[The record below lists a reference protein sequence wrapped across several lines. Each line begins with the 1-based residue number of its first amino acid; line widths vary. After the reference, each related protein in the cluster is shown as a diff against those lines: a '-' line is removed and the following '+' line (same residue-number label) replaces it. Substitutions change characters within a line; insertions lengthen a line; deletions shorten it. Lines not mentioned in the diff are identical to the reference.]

1 MPGGLVSIGKV
12 DDSAYYE
19 DYAKTANSPG
29 RWYGKGCEQMF
40 GIEPGTLLNI
50 PAEGERGQLMM
61 VLDGIN
67 PMTKNPLELPKNR
80 SVKGYDITFSPPKTL
95 SILASLAPDNSL
107 RDQLWQ
113 AHRQAVDTTLAW
125 MERELM
131 VGRRGHAG
139 RDGTVHQSVA
149 VAQFDHETSRSD
161 DPQIHTHCVIVGYG
175 LGEDGKLST
184 LWSSPFWS
192 GKAGHE
198 QIVSTLGE
206 IYGAYLRQS
215 TTSLDLPISWQ
226 RRTQRGQIGWEIAGI
241 TPKIHKEFSRRNAV
255 IEHQLEALGL
265 GTNASHA
272 ARQAAT
278 LDTRQSKSERLAHEL
293 RPEWIA
299 RLEALRM
306 TPEKLMDKVR
316 DEWKKRKNTSPAI
329 PTDAVLDALEE
340 AAPTFTRHDLVGAIC
355 SAAPQGLT
363 IEQAEQM
370 ADTMLQSGEIV
381 CVSQSL
387 AQENM
392 PLGYTD
398 RYITQTLWEREQAVL
413 ALARRTQ
420 HVPADETV
428 ANRNLAD
435 DTIAANPSLDEEQ
448 QNVLKHML
456 MGGNVTI
463 VEAGPG
469 TGKTFVLGRA
479 ASAWRAQRVPVI
491 GLSVAWR
498 AANEMRGV
506 GVNAMALAAW
516 RAENHT
522 IPPGAV
528 VVVDEASMISTSD
541 LADLIEDADRVNARV
556 VLIGDSRQLG
566 AVEAGGLFPLL
577 STELGAATMVTNR
590 RQVAAWERQM
600 LSDLRRGDA
609 VRAVSSLAKHG
620 RVVLSPT
627 PEGAITRLLED
638 WQAARTAGEE
648 VAILSATREGRD
660 TLNAL
665 AHETLAASGVVAG
678 TGVVVP
684 ASDKHDGIVE
694 REYLPGERIKCLKK
708 QTWRGNVT
716 TYNGT
721 EATYI
726 TSHRYRHTLRLTD
739 GREITVTTDYISNHT
754 DYAYASTIHSSQGR
768 TVGTAARA
776 RREDTES
783 TTGRCFVLA
792 PEALALESA
801 HVALS
806 RATDETTLYSYVD
819 SDSDDETHLLDSAGN
834 PLEDDRDV
842 QKMMARAWSES
853 GEAKAGVSE
862 WTSSKRVWE
871 MINSSTRTE
880 LETSRDTLAR
890 QLSASLIT
898 RDILASARQQV
909 AEASTPTEQAKA
921 QEHRKALVVNAWQA
935 RHGERIDLVAA
946 RQQMAEIDQA
956 LAISRKLEVRNL
968 MLTPTHPSTEIVGS
982 FPTTTRDQ
990 LLTEQALGELVDAHH
1005 YIRQARLRSG
1015 SERIQAMAEDGMVW
1029 ADIAHLV
1036 QAGSDTR
1043 PLEELVDATATI
1055 KIEDKLVANNIDPA
1069 LLIEPAI
1076 ERQIAALAWLQV
1088 DDREIGTACDR
1099 AVEMAGAGVPE
1110 TAALAVALRE
1120 TGARLAS
1127 RKENVPVAVRAA
1139 TTQGVTIPATNA
1151 LAKAAELVN
1160 ELRPVTVEPE
1170 PETEPEVPMPT
1181 VPMPQVEQELRI
1193 ERSM

>member
-50 PAEGERGQLMM
+50 PAEGERGELMLA
-61 VLDGIN
+61 LDGIN
-67 PMTKNPLELPKNR
+67 PITKNPLEVPKNR

-113 AHRQAVDTTLAW
+113 AHRQAVDATLAW

-139 RDGTVHQSVA
+139 RDGTVHQTITA
-149 VAQFDHETSRSD
+149 AQFDHETSRSD
-161 DPQIHTHCVIVGYG
+161 DPQIHTHCVVVGFG
-175 LGEDGKLST
+175 LGEDNRLST
-184 LWSSPFWS
+184 LWSTPFWS
-192 GKAGHE
+192 GKAGRE

-206 IYGAYLRQS
+206 IYGAHLRRS
-215 TTSLDLPISWQ
+215 TANLDLPIRWQ
-226 RRTQRGQIGWEIAGI
+226 KRTQRGQIGWEIAGI

-272 ARQAAT
+272 ARQAVT
-278 LDTRQSKSERLAHEL
+278 MSTRQSKTERLAHEL

-316 DEWKKRKNTSPAI
+316 DEWKKRKNVSSNIA
-329 PTDAVLDALEE
+329 TDAVLDALEE
-340 AAPTFTRHDLVGAIC
+340 AAPTFTKHDLVGAIC
-355 SAAPQGLT
+355 SAAPAGLS
-363 IEQAEQM
+363 IDQAEQL
-370 ADTMLQSGEIV
+370 ADTMLASGEIV
-381 CVSQSL
+381 RVAHTL
-387 AQENM
+387 ASENM
-392 PLGYTD
+392 SLGYSD
-398 RYITQTLWEREQAVL
+398 RFITKELWEREQAVL

-420 HVPADETV
+420 HAPADGVV

-435 DTIAANPSLDEEQ
+435 DTIAANPGLDEEQ

-469 TGKTFVLGRA
+469 TGKTYVLGKA
-479 ASAWRAQRVPVI
+479 AQAWRAQRVPVI

-506 GVNAMALAAW
+506 GIDSMALAAW
-516 RAENHT
+516 KVENHT

-528 VVVDEASMISTSD
+528 VVIDEASMISTSD

-556 VLIGDSRQLG
+556 ILIGDSRQLG
-566 AVEAGGLFPLL
+566 AVEAGGLFPIL
-577 STELGAATMVTNR
+577 SQELGAATMITNR
-590 RQVAAWERQM
+590 RQVASWERQM
-600 LSDLRRGDA
+600 LADLRRGDA
-609 VRAVSSLAKHG
+609 VRAVSSLAEHG

-627 PEGAITRLLED
+627 PEGATTRLLSD
-638 WQAARTAGEE
+638 WQAARAVGEE

-660 TLNAL
+660 SLNAL
-665 AHETLAASGVVAG
+665 AHGALAASGVVAG
-678 TGVVVP
+678 TGVTVP
-684 ASDKHDGIVE
+684 SSDKHDGIVE
-694 REYLPGERIKCLKK
+694 REYLPGEQIRCLKK
-708 QTWRGNVT
+708 QSWKGNIT

-739 GREITVTTDYISNHT
+739 GREITVTNNYLIDHT

-783 TTGRCFVLA
+783 TAGRCFVLA

-806 RATDETTLYSYVD
+806 RATDQTTLYSYMSSEDADD
-819 SDSDDETHLLDSAGN
+819 SHLLDSAGN
-834 PLEDDRDV
+834 PITEGRDV
-842 QKMMARAWSES
+842 QKIMTKAWSES
-853 GEAKAGVSE
+853 GEAQAGAGEQRSNE
-862 WTSSKRVWE
+862 RVWE
-871 MINSSTRTE
+871 MVRSSTRTE
-880 LETSRDTLAR
+880 LEVSRDALAR
-890 QLSASLIT
+890 QLKASLIT
-898 RDILASARQQV
+898 RDTLADARQQV

-921 QEHRKALVVNAWQA
+921 QEHRRALVVSAWQA
-935 RHGERIDLVAA
+935 RHGKRIDLVDA
-946 RQQMAEIDQA
+946 RQSLAEIDQA
-956 LAISRKLEVRNL
+956 VSLQRKLEVRNL
-968 MLTPTHPSTEIVGS
+968 ILAPAHPATEIVGNL
-982 FPTTTRDQ
+982 PTGMRDQ
-990 LLTEQALGELVDAHH
+990 LLMEQALGELVDAHH
-1005 YIRQARLRSG
+1005 YIRQARLNSN
-1015 SERIQAMAEDGMVW
+1015 SERIQTMAEDKKVW

-1036 QAGSDTR
+1036 QPGSDTR
-1043 PLEELVDATATI
+1043 SLEELVDPSAAT
-1055 KIEDKLVANNIDPA
+1055 KIEDELVAHDIDPA

-1076 ERQIAALAWLQV
+1076 ERQVAALAWLQAG
-1088 DDREIGTACDR
+1088 DREIGTACQR
-1099 AVEMAGAGVPE
+1099 ASEMAGAGVPE

-1151 LAKAAELVN
+1151 LAAAAELVN
-1160 ELRPVTVEPE
+1160 ELHPVTAEEE

-1181 VPMPQVEQELRI
+1181 VPMPEIGQELRI
-1193 ERSM
+1193 ERSI

>member
-12 DDSAYYE
+12 DDAAYYE
-19 DYAKTANSPG
+19 NYARTSSSPG

-40 GIEPGTLLNI
+40 GIEPGTTLAI
-50 PAEGERGQLMM
+50 PAEGERGQLMLA
-61 VLDGIN
+61 LDGIN

-80 SVKGYDITFSPPKTL
+80 SVKGYDVTFSPPKTL

-113 AHRQAVDTTLAW
+113 AHRQAVDATLAW

-241 TPKIHKEFSRRNAV
+241 TPKIHGEFSRRTTTIETKLAEMGLSDNA
-255 IEHQLEALGL
+255 
-265 GTNASHA
+265 TK
-272 ARQAAT
+272 AT
-278 LDTRQSKSERLAHEL
+278 QKMVTMSTRQSKTERLAREL
-293 RPEWIA
+293 RPEWIS
-299 RLEALRM
+299 RLAALRM
-306 TPEKLMDKVR
+306 TPEKLVNKVR
-316 DEWKKRKNTSPAI
+316 NEGKKRKNVSSNIA
-329 PTDAVLDALEE
+329 TDAVLDVLSA
-340 AAPTFTRHDLVGAIC
+340 AAPTFTKHDLVGAIC
-355 SAAPQGLT
+355 SAAPLGLT

-381 CVSQSL
+381 CISTTL
-387 AQENM
+387 AGESM
-392 PLGYTD
+392 PLGYTN
-398 RYITQTLWEREQAVL
+398 RYITRTLWEREQAVL
-413 ALARRTQ
+413 DLARRTRATS
-420 HVPADETV
+420 ADGVV
-428 ANRNLAD
+428 ADKNLAT

-456 MGGNVTI
+456 TGDFVSV

-469 TGKTFVLGRA
+469 TGKTFVLGKA
-479 ASAWRAQRVPVI
+479 AQAWRAQGCPVI
-491 GLSVAWR
+491 GLAVAWR
-498 AANEMRGV
+498 AANEMRSV
-506 GVNAMALAAW
+506 GIDSMALAAW
-516 RAENHT
+516 RTENHT

-541 LADLIEDADRVNARV
+541 LADLIEAADRVFARV
-556 VLIGDSRQLG
+556 ILIGDSRQLG

-577 STELGAATMVTNR
+577 STELGAVSMVTNR
-590 RQVAAWERQM
+590 RQVAAWERKM

-609 VRAVSSLAKHG
+609 VRAVSALAEHG
-620 RVVLSPT
+620 RVVLAPT
-627 PEGAITRLLED
+627 PEGATTRLLSD
-638 WQAARTAGEE
+638 WRDARSHGEE

-660 TLNAL
+660 SLNAL
-665 AHETLAASGVVAG
+665 AHETLAASGVVTG
-678 TGVVVP
+678 TGVVVS
-684 ASDKHDGIVE
+684 ASDKHDGIME

-708 QTWRGNVT
+708 QTWRGNVV

-726 TSHRYRHTLRLTD
+726 GSNHGRHTLKLAD
-739 GREITVTTDYISNHT
+739 GREITVTNNYLINHT
-754 DYAYASTIHSSQGR
+754 DYSYASTIHSSQGR

-776 RREDTES
+776 RRDGVDS
-783 TTGRCFVLA
+783 TQGRCFILA

-806 RATDETTLYSYVD
+806 RATDQTTLYSYMSSED
-819 SDSDDETHLLDSAGN
+819 TDETHLLDSAGN
-834 PLEDDRDV
+834 PITEDKDV
-842 QKMMARAWSES
+842 QKIMAKAWSES
-853 GEAKAGVSE
+853 GEARAGVGEQKSNE
-862 WTSSKRVWE
+862 RVWK
-871 MINSSTRTE
+871 MVNNSTRTE
-880 LETSRDTLAR
+880 LEVSRDTLAR
-890 QLSASLIT
+890 QLKASLIT
-898 RDILASARQQV
+898 RDALADARKTED
-909 AEASTPTEQAKA
+909 EATTEIAKT
-921 QEHRKALVVNAWQA
+921 KAHERRREMLESAWQA
-935 RHGERIDLVAA
+935 RHGERIDLVDA
-946 RQQMAEIDQA
+946 RQSLAEIDQA
-956 LAISRKLEVRNL
+956 VSLQRKLEVRNL
-968 MLTPTHPSTEIVGS
+968 MLAPDHPSTEIVGNLG
-982 FPTTTRDQ
+982 TTTRDQ
-990 LLTEQALGELVDAHH
+990 LLMEQALGELVDAHH
-1005 YIRQARLRSG
+1005 YIRRARLNSN
-1015 SERIQAMAEDGMVW
+1015 SEHIQAMAEDEKVW

-1036 QAGSDTR
+1036 QPGSDTR
-1043 PLEELVDATATI
+1043 PLEELVDPSATT
-1055 KIEDKLVANNIDPA
+1055 KIEDELVVHGIDPA

-1076 ERQIAALAWLQV
+1076 ERQVAALAWLQAPN
-1088 DDREIGTACDR
+1088 REIGMACQR
-1099 AVEMAGAGVPE
+1099 ASEMTGAGVPRA
-1110 TAALAVALRE
+1110 AALAVALRE
-1120 TGARLAS
+1120 TGARLAN
-1127 RKENVPVAVRAA
+1127 KQEDVPVAVRAA

-1151 LAKAAELVN
+1151 LAKVAELVN
-1160 ELRPVTVEPE
+1160 ELHPATVEQE

-1181 VPMPQVEQELRI
+1181 VPMPEIGQELRI
-1193 ERSM
+1193 ERSI